1 MKKRS
6 LLMKC
11 GMIAAAALL
20 LSACSGLSL
29 NPFSKEKNED
39 YNALTYGDDYN
50 QAVKKVEGKF
60 DNGKAKVDTETGAAR
75 SIASDAK
82 KSFYDT
88 EDPRLDPTDEN
99 VRQQVAVARGQ
110 AVAAYRKGDRATRS
124 DFLDDAPNDG
134 SLWSNEQDSNYF
146 YSKDKVRSQGDIISV
161 KLEDALVKQMAEEV
175 KKNLSPAEQ
184 EVEMALYVRNS
195 AEAKDDKD
203 IKAYR
208 NVASDEL
215 KTSEAA
221 DVKNR
226 MEKAVR
232 WSQVD
237 LTKVIN
243 VTPNEELRAE
253 VVDRYPNGNYRI
265 KAIKR
270 VMYRGTSKFVSLVGV
285 APAVDF
291 DDKDQI
297 ASGKLYD
304 YKLKVVQ

>member
-75 SIASDAK
+75 NIASDAK